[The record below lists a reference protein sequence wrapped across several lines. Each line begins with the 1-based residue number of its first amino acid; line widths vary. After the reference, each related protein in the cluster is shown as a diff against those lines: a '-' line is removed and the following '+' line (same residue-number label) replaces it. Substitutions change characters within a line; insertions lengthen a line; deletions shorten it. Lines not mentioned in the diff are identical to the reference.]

1 MDLRPSQW
9 ILCVLNGSSPLSV
22 DIICPQWVFAPL
34 SGYYVSS
41 VGLRLSQWIL
51 SVRNGYT
58 LISMGILCPAPVYQT
73 PVISGDII
81 FTILQRNI
89 DHCHFLAIC
98 TRKRPVRSVFRES
111 HLQLDCT
118 FSGGLNR

>member
-1 MDLRPSQW
+1 MDLRPSQR
-9 ILCVLNGSSPLSV
+9 ILSVLNGS
-22 DIICPQWVFAPL
+22 
-34 SGYYVSS
+34 
-41 VGLRLSQWIL
+41 
-51 SVRNGYT
+51 T
-58 LISMGILCPAPVYQT
+58 LISVGILCSAPMYET
-73 PVISGDII
+73 PVILGDIV